1 MSAEEREELKR
12 KESARRAEKRKEAQE
27 KKRIKHEPVSPGN
40 VNEMPQDPL
49 LLPTQEIDVKPLID
63 TVGLGVMPPH
73 ISPIEMKPVLTHM
86 GFPTGL
92 APFQMDPRSSYNHG
106 YGY

>member
-1 MSAEEREELKR
+1 MSAEEREDLKR
-12 KESARRAEKRKEAQE
+12 KESARLAEKRKEAQE
-27 KKRIKHEPVSPGN
+27 KKRIKHEPVSPENITGI
-40 VNEMPQDPL
+40 PQDPL
-49 LLPTQEIDVKPLID
+49 LLPTQDIDVKPIMD
-63 TVGLGVMPPH
+63 TVGVMTPH
-73 ISPIEMKPVLTHM
+73 ISPIEMKPFLTHV